1 MVGMNGF
8 DGLSRREMLAGGAAG
23 VAGALLPAPA
33 QRGDEHGLL
42 LRTGVAESV
51 ILLNL
56 VGGPSQLETFD
67 PKPEAPSEVR
77 GPYGA
82 MRTKVAGIQMS
93 ELLPWTA
100 RQADKL
106 AILRAVHHDAAPVHE
121 TGMRLW
127 QTGNVADGDNA
138 RPHVGA
144 LLSQARPARSGMPG
158 WVVLPGLVGNVG
170 GCGSTGQTAGELGES
185 YRPMVLD
192 DLAADRAWSEAVDF
206 RREPEALHKAY
217 GDSRFGRCCLMA
229 RRLVERGVRCVTVNM
244 FTSLADGPTWDAH
257 GGRVRGGV
265 AACAEHVVPVFDRA
279 FATLLADLDARGL
292 LARTLVVAAGEM
304 GRSPRMNRRGGRDH
318 WTRCWSVA
326 MAGAGVRG
334 GQVIGASDRFGAEP
348 VEGAVHAGRL
358 FRMIRQALFAH
369 GMSHV

>member
-1 MVGMNGF
+1 VLDDPLGLPVNGVQSWQS
-8 DGLSRREMLAGGAAG
+8 GY
-23 VAGALLPAPA
+23 LPPVY
-33 QRGDEHGLL
+33 QGTRF
-42 LRTGVAESV
+42 RSTGEP
-51 ILLNL
+51 LLNL
-56 VGGPSQLETFD
+56 QPDRPQPAEVTRIQQDLLARLDRIHQQQRPGQLQLDARIASYELAARMQLEATD
-67 PKPEAPSEVR
+67 V
-77 GPYGA
+77 
-82 MRTKVAGIQMS
+82 
-93 ELLPWTA
+93 L
-100 RQADKL
+100 D
-106 AILRAVHHDAAPVHE
+106 LRRE
-121 TGMRLW
+121 
-127 QTGNVADGDNA
+127 
-138 RPHVGA
+138 
-144 LLSQARPARSGMPG
+144 SQATLEMYG
-158 WVVLPGLVGNVG
+158 VG
-170 GCGSTGQTAGELGES
+170 
-185 YRPMVLD
+185 
-192 DLAADRAWSEAVDF
+192 
-206 RREPEALHKAY
+206 REPT
-217 GDSRFGRCCLMA
+217 DSYARRCLMA